1 MAINKYINTTDVV
14 KLTGQS
20 RNEIL
25 NLAKAGVLSCHKT
38 RRGHWRFNVVDVEE
52 HFGIKINAPALV
64 EEKQLTV
71 TSSPINSEQV
81 VKEKYISRLT
91 ATKNLKCSN
100 AKFERLVNEGIIR
113 AHRDEKMRWRVSKES
128 VLSLVEQKGINSSS
142 TQKSKKR
149 VHKKGKQF
157 SSTKETL
164 LIINENHYQEVLE
177 RISTAKT
184 SIRIMTANFKRFNLK
199 PTGSQGKGY
208 KDGTPFVK
216 YLMAKAVQ
224 GVSVQIICSMPSL
237 SFSDEWKEYYQQMME
252 PELFEYKFCERNH
265 AKIVIID
272 DKYAYIGS
280 ANITPAGLGQGI
292 FTPGNFEA
300 GVLTD
305 NPEVVSSVKAFFT
318 SIWEGSRCN
327 KCHRAKICHEF
338 VNK

>member
-1 MAINKYINTTDVV
+1 MAFKKYINTKGVV
-14 KLTGQS
+14 RLTGLSTQEVYDLIHKGTLPAHKAPKS
-20 RNEIL
+20 GWRL
-25 NLAKAGVLSCHKT
+25 N
-38 RRGHWRFNVVDVEE
+38 VDAVEKY
-52 HFGIKINAPALV
+52 FGIKINNPTETEEKSVTIAKPSKPSAQVKV
-64 EEKQLTV
+64 EEV
-71 TSSPINSEQV
+71 VSEQ
-81 VKEKYISRLT
+81 KLPS
-91 ATKNLKCSN
+91 
-100 AKFERLVNEGIIR
+100 
-113 AHRDEKMRWRVSKES
+113 D
-128 VLSLVEQKGINSSS
+128 
-142 TQKSKKR
+142 
-149 VHKKGKQF
+149 
-157 SSTKETL
+157 ETL
-164 LIINENHYQEVLE
+164 FVINANHYQEVIQ
-177 RISTAKT
+177 RICAAKS

-237 SFSDEWKEYYQQMME
+237 SFCDEWKEYYQQMME

-318 SIWEGSRCN
+318 SIWEGYRCN

>member
-1 MAINKYINTTDVV
+1 MAFKKYINTKDVV
-14 KLTGQS
+14 RLTGLSTQAVYDLIHKGMLPAHKAPKS
-20 RNEIL
+20 GWRL
-25 NLAKAGVLSCHKT
+25 N
-38 RRGHWRFNVVDVEE
+38 VDAVEKYY
-52 HFGIKINAPALV
+52 GIKINNPTETEEKPVSIAKPSKPSAQVKV
-64 EEKQLTV
+64 EEV
-71 TSSPINSEQV
+71 VSEQ
-81 VKEKYISRLT
+81 KLPS
-91 ATKNLKCSN
+91 
-100 AKFERLVNEGIIR
+100 
-113 AHRDEKMRWRVSKES
+113 D
-128 VLSLVEQKGINSSS
+128 
-142 TQKSKKR
+142 
-149 VHKKGKQF
+149 
-157 SSTKETL
+157 ETL
-164 LIINENHYQEVLE
+164 FVINANHYQEVIQ
-177 RISTAKT
+177 RICAAKS

-305 NPEVVSSVKAFFT
+305 NPEVVSSVKVFFT
-318 SIWEGSRCN
+318 SIWEGYRCN